1 MPCILGC
8 SHSDINLVELGKETV
23 KDDDRAALLE
33 GGLTRSASL
42 KIHSSSIKMNLMRSL
57 AMIYLYGVS
66 SGLSL

>member
-23 KDDDRAALLE
+23 KEDDRAALLE
-33 GGLTRSASL
+33 GGLTRSASM
-42 KIHSSSIKMNLMRSL
+42 KIYSSSIKANLIRSL

-66 SGLSL
+66 FVLCL